1 MGTATGRGPLSNL
14 EEAQLANKKLGMAG
28 HGGRKTKAAARS
40 AMLESP
46 QRVRVAACME
56 TVTPPA

>member
-1 MGTATGRGPLSNL
+1 M